1 MNFTQLRAFHAAAS
15 AGGFTRGAARLG
27 LSQPAVTVQVRALE
41 QAYGVEL
48 FRRKGQRTEL
58 TEFGR
63 EVFRQAQQLFAR
75 LDDLEQVLAAAG
87 SLRTGRLALGADGPF
102 AVMDLLAAFLR
113 RYPGVRVTM
122 RLGNA
127 TRALADLREGQTDVA
142 VLNLIERG
150 EDLVSRPLLRD
161 RLVAL
166 VSAGHAW
173 DERAVVG
180 LEELSGAPLLLR
192 EPGSATRTLLV
203 DACDAAGLVPR
214 VALELGSREA
224 VREAALA
231 GLGVGIGFAREL
243 VADPRLR
250 TLAIRDGDLSAAVSL
265 VCLRERRELRA
276 VAAFFD
282 VAQDVIA
289 ASDQAAAAF

>member
-1 MNFTQLRAFHAAAS
+1 MNFTQLRAFHAVAS

-27 LSQPAVTVQVRALE
+27 LSQPALTVQVRALE

-48 FRRKGQRTEL
+48 FRRRGQRTEL

-75 LDDLEQVLAAAG
+75 LDDLEQLLGAAG

-102 AVMDLLAAFLR
+102 AVMDLLAAFVR

-127 TRALADLREGQTDVA
+127 SRALADLRDGHTDLA
-142 VLNLIERG
+142 VLNLIEQG
-150 EDLVSRPLLRD
+150 DDLVSRPLLRD

-166 VSAGHAW
+166 VNAGHDWAGRTAAAL
-173 DERAVVG
+173 D
-180 LEELSGAPLLLR
+180 ELSGTPLILR
-192 EPGSATRTLLV
+192 EPGSATRALLA
-203 DACDAAGLVPR
+203 DAFAGAGLALR

-224 VREAALA
+224 VREAVLA
-231 GLGVGIGFAREL
+231 GLGVGVVFAREL
-243 VADPRLR
+243 VPDPRLQS
-250 TLAIRDGDLSAAVSL
+250 LAIRGADLDATVSL
-265 VCLRERRELRA
+265 VCLAERRELRA
-276 VAAFFD
+276 VAAFFG
-282 VAQDVIA
+282 VADEVVGRP
-289 ASDQAAAAF
+289 DQAAAF